1 MKESS
6 LIISHNQNAGTI
18 IAPASFSSEVLFTVI
33 ILLPQGTVVTISV

>member
-33 ILLPQGTVVTISV
+33 LLPPGTVVIISV